1 MTTTKTILNP
11 MSDVTQTPP
20 SRPILT
26 RFASADLHW
35 VGDGF
40 LTQSLLPYQHHAHD
54 TSPFLLAGYN
64 PPRHFAPS
72 ETPKGVGMHPH
83 RGFETVTLVFQ
94 GGVAHG
100 DTMGN
105 RGEIFAGDVQWMTA
119 GSGVQHEEFHAADIA
134 RDGGTLEMVQL
145 WVNLPA
151 AEKGT
156 APRYQT
162 LTADRIPTQDL
173 GQGAKLRVIAGDYE
187 GVTGPARTASPLQ
200 LWDVYLPAGGRHHFA
215 RPAGE
220 SLSLV
225 MLSGDLELNGTH
237 ELHGAQSVIFTRD
250 AGGVDLRAETAAH
263 YLVMAGQP
271 LDEPIAMSGPF
282 VMYSEDELRAAYRD
296 YRAGK
301 F

>member
-1 MTTTKTILNP
+1 MTDMTE
-11 MSDVTQTPP
+11 VQTAL
-20 SRPILT
+20 RPILT
-26 RFASADLHW
+26 RFQSGDLHW

-40 LTQSLLPYQHHAHD
+40 LTQSLLPYQDHADD

-64 PPRHFAPS
+64 PPRHFEPS
-72 ETPKGVGMHPH
+72 AKPKGVGMHPH

-119 GSGVQHEEFHAADIA
+119 GSGVQHEEFHSADIA
-134 RDGGTLEMVQL
+134 RKGGTLEMVQL

-151 AEKGT
+151 ALKSDP
-156 APRYQT
+156 PRYQT
-162 LTADRIPTQDL
+162 LLSDTIATVDL
-173 GQGAKLRVIAGDYE
+173 DHGGRLRVIAGAYE
-187 GVTGPARTASPLQ
+187 GVAGVARTGSDLQ
-200 LWDVYLPAGGRHHFA
+200 LWDVYLPAGASHRFD

-225 MLSGDLELNGTH
+225 NLSGDLEVNGEH
-237 ELHGAQSVIFTRD
+237 QIHGAQSVIFTRG
-250 AGGVDLRAETAAH
+250 AGGVELRAQSDAH
-263 YLVMAGQP
+263 YLVLAGQP

-282 VMYSEDELRAAYRD
+282 VMNSEDELRAAYRD
-296 YRAGK
+296 FRAGK

>member
-1 MTTTKTILNP
+1 MTD
-11 MSDVTQTPP
+11 MTQVQTAL
-20 SRPILT
+20 RPILT
-26 RFASADLHW
+26 RFQSDDLHW

-40 LTQSLLPYQHHAHD
+40 LTQSLLPYQDHAED
-54 TSPFLLAGYN
+54 TSPFLIAGYN
-64 PPRHFAPS
+64 PPRHFGPS
-72 ETPKGVGMHPH
+72 AKPKGVGMHPH

-134 RDGGTLEMVQL
+134 RKGGTLEMVQL

-151 AEKGT
+151 ALKSDP
-156 APRYQT
+156 PRYQT
-162 LTADRIPTQDL
+162 LLSATIPQVDL
-173 GQGAKLRVIAGDYE
+173 GQGGRLRVIAGAYE
-187 GVTGPARTASPLQ
+187 GVAGPAQTGSDLQ
-200 LWDVYLPAGGRHHFA
+200 LWDVYLPAGASHRFA

-220 SLSLV
+220 SLSLLN
-225 MLSGDLELNGTH
+225 LSGDLDLNGQYQ
-237 ELHGAQSVIFTRD
+237 LHGAQSVIFTRD
-250 AGGVDLRAETAAH
+250 AGGVDLRAQRDAH
-263 YLVMAGQP
+263 YLVLAGQP

-282 VMYSEDELRAAYRD
+282 VMNSQDELRAAYRD
-296 YRAGK
+296 FRAGK